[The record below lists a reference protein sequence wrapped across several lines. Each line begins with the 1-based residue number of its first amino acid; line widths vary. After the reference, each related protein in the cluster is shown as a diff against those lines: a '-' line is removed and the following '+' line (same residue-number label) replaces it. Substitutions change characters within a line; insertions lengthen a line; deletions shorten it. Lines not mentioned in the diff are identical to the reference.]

1 MEIKLNKLFL
11 IFCIF
16 SIHLIPFARSVS
28 FETFP
33 ALLLLVILYIFLF
46 EDFSF
51 KSFVERNKIIILL
64 ITYLLFFHI
73 SYLEHNY
80 IELIKYLIGPI
91 IFLFYFNIKKYIG
104 FNEILLF
111 GIGIIILYLIFL
123 LQIPILFSVT
133 CNSLEFFI
141 SRLQCINTDNL
152 TRPFLITPEPSY
164 LALMLSFYLII
175 LNHFKQNLENKY
187 QKILLIFVELSVC
200 YIIYTTHS
208 RIGLFFTIFYLVYF
222 IYNYKLYFKT
232 LFLFSISVI
241 SIYIIFF
248 LNLSLTDIKTSKYY
262 DKKIMSSRNI
272 LNIDFIVSR
281 YQDNLSPVY
290 KIQCRRIENKILT
303 DDNYNDRCKIE
314 NNLLTI
320 INVSEPTGFIR
331 IFHNYLS
338 FKAAFENNFLG
349 YGLGSYSILWYQHAL
364 KFKVDHLVKINEV
377 MSTWMPYIERKKQY
391 VQNYFFSILH
401 DGGFVPATLLIIII
415 IKSFINVFKN
425 RYTFGYIIFF
435 YVIITFFFQS
445 TISSPYPW
453 LALAIILF
461 DRKKYA

>member
-16 SIHLIPFARSVS
+16 SIHLIPFAKSIS

-33 ALLLLVILYIFLF
+33 ALLLLLILYIFLF
-46 EDFSF
+46 ENFSLKNF
-51 KSFVERNKIIILL
+51 LERNKIVILL

-73 SYLEHNY
+73 YYLEYNF

-123 LQIPILFSVT
+123 IKFPILFSIT
-133 CNSLEFFI
+133 CKSLEFFI
-141 SRLQCINTDNL
+141 SRLECINPDNL
-152 TRPFLITPEPSY
+152 ARPFLITPEPSY

-175 LNHFKQNLENKY
+175 LNHFKQNLQNKY
-187 QKILLIFVELSVC
+187 KKILLIFVELSVC

-208 RIGLFFTIFYLVYF
+208 RIGLFFVILYLFYF
-222 IYNYKLYFKT
+222 IYNYKIYLKP
-232 LFLFSISVI
+232 LFLFPISAVG
-241 SIYIIFF
+241 IYIILFS
-248 LNLSLTDIKTSKYY
+248 NLSLTDISASEY
-262 DKKIMSSRNI
+262 DEKIISSRNI
-272 LNIDFIVSR
+272 LNIDFIISR
-281 YQDNLSPVY
+281 SQDNLSPFY
-290 KIQCRRIENKILT
+290 KIQCRRIERKILT
-303 DDNYNDRCKIE
+303 DANYNDRCKIE

-338 FKAAFENNFLG
+338 FKAAFKNNFLG

-377 MSTWMPYIERKKQY
+377 MSTWKPIDEKKQY

-401 DGGFVPATLLIIII
+401 DGGFVPAILLIILI

-425 RYTFGYIIFF
+425 KYTFGYIIFF